1 MKKVAFLYPGQGSQY
16 IGMGKDLYKNFQK
29 AQEIFDTA
37 NEVLGFNLKNLC
49 FEGNIEELTKT
60 ENAQPALLTMSVA
73 AFNVFSKEFGIKPTY
88 MAGHSLGEISALTC
102 AGVIKF
108 EDAVRIVR
116 KRGIFMK
123 EAVPDGIGSM
133 AAVSGINREII
144 EEECKKCSDDSHI
157 VVVSNNNSLDQT
169 VISGHS
175 TAVKEVSERLIISG
189 AVVIPIKVKTPFHSP
204 LMQPAAERFRE
215 ELKQYKYNSFNY
227 PVISNVNALP
237 YTSPEMLIESLAMQ
251 VVMPIKWYE
260 TMRYLEE
267 QKVEIAIELGPHKV
281 LKNLMKKTTA
291 SINAFSYDKT
301 EDASALTVLFPKEEK
316 ETNLRLISRC
326 MAIAVCTKNN
336 NWNNEEYING
346 VTNPYKKI
354 QAMHEELEKTDCKAS
369 VEQMKEALLMLKS
382 VFSTKQTKLQ
392 EQVERYNQIWR
403 ETGLKSLF
411 EDMNLPN

>member
-29 AQEIFDTA
+29 AQEIFDLA

-73 AFNVFSKEFGIKPTY
+73 AFNVFSTEFDIKPTY

-108 EDAVRIVR
+108 EDALRIVR

-133 AAVSGINREII
+133 AAVSGINRETI
-144 EEECKKCSDDSHI
+144 EEECKKFSNDSHI
-157 VVVSNNNSLDQT
+157 VVVSNYNSPDQT

-204 LMQPAAERFRE
+204 LMQPAADRFRE

-260 TMRYLEE
+260 IMRYLED
-267 QKVEIAIELGPHKV
+267 QKVEIAIELGPHNV

-291 SINAFSYDKT
+291 LINAFSYDKT
-301 EDASALTVLFPKEEK
+301 EDVSALAVLFPKDEK

-411 EDMNLPN
+411 EDMNLPI

>member
-1 MKKVAFLYPGQGSQY
+1 MKKVAFLYPGQGAQY
-16 IGMGKDLYKNFQK
+16 IGMGKELYKNFQK
-29 AQEIFDTA
+29 AQEIFDMS

-73 AFNVFSKEFGIKPTY
+73 AFNVFSTEFGVKPAY

-108 EDAVRIVR
+108 EDAVQIVR
-116 KRGIFMK
+116 KRGIFME
-123 EAVPDGIGSM
+123 EAIPDGIGSM

-144 EEECKKCSDDSHI
+144 EEECKKCSNASHI
-157 VVVSNNNSLDQT
+157 VVVSNYNSPDQI
-169 VISGHS
+169 VISGHC
-175 TAVKEVSERLIISG
+175 TAVREVSERLSTAG

-204 LMQPAAERFRE
+204 LMQPAADRFRE

-260 TMRYLEE
+260 IMRYLEE
-267 QKVEIAIELGPHKV
+267 QKVEIAIELGPHNV

-291 SINAFSYDKT
+291 SISAFSYDKA
-301 EDASALTVLFPKEEK
+301 EDVSALTALFPKGEK

-346 VTNPYKKI
+346 VINPYKKI
-354 QAMHEELEKTDCKAS
+354 QAMYEELEKTDCKAS

-382 VFSTKQTKLQ
+382 VFSTKQTELQ
-392 EQVERYNQIWR
+392 EQVERYNQLWR